1 MIGGACSLFSVQFI
15 FGLGSIFI
23 ATNVVA
29 LIYFV
34 NKLSPSL
41 NLSRLVGLVFF
52 PIFVWT
58 ALISIV
64 AYAGLK
70 LYNSVIASLPI

>member
-1 MIGGACSLFSVQFI
+1 M
-15 FGLGSIFI
+15 
-23 ATNVVA
+23 A

-52 PIFVWT
+52 PIFVWMS
-58 ALISIV
+58 LISIV

-70 LYNSVIASLPI
+70 LYNLPI

>member
-1 MIGGACSLFSVQFI
+1 MPVHCSAFSVQFI

-52 PIFVWT
+52 PIFVWMS
-58 ALISIV
+58 LISIV

-70 LYNSVIASLPI
+70 LYNLPI